1 MLIITGYQTVFSQLA
16 FAGKKENDP
25 LAKSVPDAKIYLAK
39 QLAKLSAANPGKV
52 GSLRYVTSFSYT
64 KDYGSILFKLNS
76 I

>member
-52 GSLRYVTSFSYT
+52 GFLRYVKVSLLPKT
-64 KDYGSILFKLNS
+64 KGVPVLYSS
-76 I
+76 